1 MYGLVLYMFLVCI
14 CMDGYCIC
22 FWCVYVWMD
31 TVYVSGVYTVY
42 VWIGTV
48 YVSGVYMYGWVLYM
62 FLVCILYMYGLYLI
76 RIYTS
81 DYDKYILQPDYRT
94 HSLCSYHNIKYII
107 IHISYFLQ
115 RKVLKEPNVTSD
127 KKKCHET
134 FFKIF
139 SLSFSIDE
147 LLAIITKSYKI
158 KIMIK

>member
-1 MYGLVLYMFLVCI
+1 MFLVCI
-14 CMDGYCIC
+14 CKDGYCIC
-22 FWCVYVWMD
+22 FWCVYVWM
-31 TVYVSGVYTVY
+31 
-42 VWIGTV
+42 GTV
-48 YVSGVYMYGWVLYM
+48 YVSGVYMYGW
-62 FLVCILYMYGLYLI
+62 ILYLI